1 MEIQK
6 RISLRPYNTFGIE
19 AFAEYFVEVRSID
32 EIWNAIQFAKEQ
44 NFSILFLNGGSN
56 LLLTRDWEGLV
67 IKINLK
73 GIEIV
78 RETEDLVWVK
88 VQTGENWH
96 EFVQYTLQNDFGGLE
111 NLSLIPGNAGTAPMQ
126 NIGAYGVEIKDSM
139 TELSALE
146 IASGKVQIFTKDDC
160 RFGYRESVFKN
171 ELKNQFVL
179 LDVIFQLTKR
189 NHVLHTEYG
198 AIQSEL
204 TNRNIENPTIQDVS
218 KAVIAIRQSKLPNP
232 KEIGNSGSFFKNPVI
247 STQQFEE
254 IKKSYPNIS
263 GYPNGD
269 SVKVAAGWLIE
280 TAGWKG
286 KRFGDAGVHEKQA
299 LVLVNYGQ
307 ATGKEIYDLSE
318 RIIQDIHQK
327 FGIELER
334 EVNII

>member
-32 EIWNAIQFAKEQ
+32 ETWNAIQFAKEQ